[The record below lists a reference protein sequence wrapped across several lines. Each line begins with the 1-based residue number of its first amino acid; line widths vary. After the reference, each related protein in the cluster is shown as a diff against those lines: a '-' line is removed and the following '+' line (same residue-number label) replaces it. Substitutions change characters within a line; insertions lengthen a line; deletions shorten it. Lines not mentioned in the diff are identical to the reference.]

1 MVRPLFPFPH
11 TSDSVTAATWGVGDA
26 YYSGNDEWSLDNS
39 KSRCLVLILETAT
52 IEGLLAAMNVLQRQP
67 GGIDTYHSVRK
78 GSIMSESSSFFGGSD
93 PIFVNKDLLRVQHLP
108 EKDRIVGR
116 NEELTQLA
124 NAIKDANH
132 GQTPNNVLI
141 YGKTGTGKSLCTKY
155 ITNDLVESAKDNG
168 VTVGVAYVDCFQDST
183 ETQAVQS
190 VADALN
196 VPEETDISVPMSG
209 LSTSNYYRR
218 LWDIL
223 DAQYDVGL
231 VILDE
236 IDKLDNDNILM
247 QLSRAAESGKLTDS
261 TLGIIG
267 ISNKIRYKENL
278 NERVRSSLSERDLV
292 FAPYD
297 ANQLREILR
306 SRSDAFHEDVL
317 ENEVIPKIAALAAQ
331 EHGDARKAIDILRY
345 AGEAAYEKDH
355 EKVTEDHVDEAH
367 EREERNRLSELI
379 SKLPSHSKRLLNALA
394 LQAQQHDSEDPEI
407 PTEEI
412 YSLYEIMCEQEGSEP
427 LKNRRVRDL
436 LSELEFLSVIR
447 QEHKGRGRGR
457 GAHTVNQ
464 LVDEPELVIK
474 ACKSA

>member
-1 MVRPLFPFPH
+1 MP
-11 TSDSVTAATWGVGDA
+11 D
-26 YYSGNDEWSLDNS
+26 
-39 KSRCLVLILETAT
+39 
-52 IEGLLAAMNVLQRQP
+52 
-67 GGIDTYHSVRK
+67 
-78 GSIMSESSSFFGGSD
+78 SSSFFDADD
-93 PIFVNKDLLRVQHLP
+93 PIFANKDLLRVQHLP
-108 EKDRIVGR
+108 EKDRIIGR
-116 NEELTQLA
+116 DEELTQLA
-124 NAIKDANH
+124 NAIKDATH

-155 ITNDLVESAKDNG
+155 ITNDLVESAKQNDIE
-168 VTVGVAYVDCFQDST
+168 VGVAYVDCFQDST
-183 ETQAVQS
+183 ETQAVRS

-196 VPEETDISVPMSG
+196 LPAETNISVPMSG

-247 QLSRAAESGKLTDS
+247 QLSRATESGKLTES

-297 ANQLREILR
+297 ADQLRAILR
-306 SRSDAFHEDVL
+306 SRSDAFQDGVL
-317 ENEVIPKIAALAAQ
+317 NDEVIPKIAALAAR

-345 AGEAAYEKDH
+345 AGESAYERDSH
-355 EKVTEDHVDEAH
+355 TVSEDHVNEAH
-367 EREERNRLSELI
+367 EREEQNRLSELI
-379 SKLPSHSKRLLNALA
+379 SKLPTHSKRLLHALA
-394 LQAQQHDSEDPEI
+394 LQAQQHDKNDPEI
-407 PTEEI
+407 PTEDV
-412 YSLYEIMCEQEGSEP
+412 YSLYELMCEQEGSDP

-447 QEHKGRGRGR
+447 QRHKGRGRGR
-457 GAHTVNQ
+457 GAHTLNR
-464 LVDEPELVIK
+464 LVDESELVIK

>member
-1 MVRPLFPFPH
+1 M
-11 TSDSVTAATWGVGDA
+11 SD
-26 YYSGNDEWSLDNS
+26 L
-39 KSRCLVLILETAT
+39 
-52 IEGLLAAMNVLQRQP
+52 
-67 GGIDTYHSVRK
+67 
-78 GSIMSESSSFFGGSD
+78 SSFFDGDD
-93 PIFVNKDLLRVQHLP
+93 PIFANKDLLRVQHLP
-108 EKDRIVGR
+108 DKDRIIGR
-116 NEELTQLA
+116 DEELTQLA
-124 NAIKDANH
+124 NAIKDATH
-132 GQTPNNVLI
+132 GRTPNNVLI

-155 ITNDLVESAKDNG
+155 ITNDLTESAKQND
-168 VTVGVAYVDCFQDST
+168 VKVGVAYVDCFQDST
-183 ETQAVQS
+183 ETQAVRS

-196 VPEETDISVPMSG
+196 LPDETNISVPMSG
-209 LSTSNYYRR
+209 LSTSNYYRK

-247 QLSRAAESGKLTDS
+247 QLSRAAESGKLTES

-297 ANQLREILR
+297 ANQLRDILR
-306 SRSDAFHEDVL
+306 SRSDAFQDGVL
-317 ENEVIPKIAALAAQ
+317 DDEVIPKIAALAAR

-345 AGEAAYEKDH
+345 AGESAYERGS
-355 EKVTEDHVDEAH
+355 EIVSEEHVDEAH

-379 SKLPSHSKRLLNALA
+379 SKLPTHSKHLLHALA
-394 LQAQQHDSEDPEI
+394 LQAQQHDDDEPEI
-407 PTEEI
+407 PTEDV
-412 YSLYEIMCEQEGSEP
+412 YSLYELMCEQDGSEP

-447 QEHKGRGRGR
+447 QQHKGRGRGR

-464 LVDEPELVIK
+464 LVDDPELVIK

>member
-1 MVRPLFPFPH
+1 M
-11 TSDSVTAATWGVGDA
+11 SDLG
-26 YYSGNDEWSLDNS
+26 
-39 KSRCLVLILETAT
+39 
-52 IEGLLAAMNVLQRQP
+52 
-67 GGIDTYHSVRK
+67 
-78 GSIMSESSSFFGGSD
+78 SFFDKDD
-93 PIFVNKDLLRVQHLP
+93 PIFANKDLLRVQHLP
-108 EKDRIVGR
+108 DKDRIIGR
-116 NEELTQLA
+116 DEELTQLA
-124 NAIKDANH
+124 NAIKDATQ

-155 ITNDLVESAKDNG
+155 ITNDLTQSAKQNDIE
-168 VTVGVAYVDCFQDST
+168 VGVAYVDCFQDST
-183 ETQAVQS
+183 ETQAVRS

-196 VPEETDISVPMSG
+196 IPDETNISVPMSG
-209 LSTSNYYRR
+209 LSTSNYYRK

-247 QLSRAAESGKLTDS
+247 QLSRAAESGKLTES

-297 ANQLREILR
+297 ANQLRDILL
-306 SRSDAFHEDVL
+306 SRSDAFHDGVL
-317 ENEVIPKIAALAAQ
+317 DDEVIPKIAALAAR

-345 AGEAAYEKDH
+345 AGESAYERGS
-355 EKVTEDHVDEAH
+355 EIVSEEHVDEAH

-379 SKLPSHSKRLLNALA
+379 SKLPTHSKHLLHALA
-394 LQAQQHDSEDPEI
+394 LQAQQHDDDEPEI
-407 PTEEI
+407 PTEDV
-412 YSLYEIMCEQEGSEP
+412 YSLYELMCEQEGSDP

-436 LSELEFLSVIR
+436 LSELEFLSVI
-447 QEHKGRGRGR
+447 QQQHKGRGRGR

-464 LVDEPELVIK
+464 LVDDPELVIK

>member
-1 MVRPLFPFPH
+1 
-11 TSDSVTAATWGVGDA
+11 
-26 YYSGNDEWSLDNS
+26 
-39 KSRCLVLILETAT
+39 
-52 IEGLLAAMNVLQRQP
+52 
-67 GGIDTYHSVRK
+67 
-78 GSIMSESSSFFGGSD
+78 MSESSSFFGSPD
-93 PIFVNKDLLRVQHLP
+93 PIFANKDLLRVQHLP
-108 EKDRIVGR
+108 KKDRIIGR
-116 NEELTQLA
+116 TDELTKLA
-124 NAIKDANH
+124 NAIKDATY

-141 YGKTGTGKSLCTKY
+141 YGKTGTGKSLCTKF
-155 ITNDLVESAKDNG
+155 ITNDLMESAKEND
-168 VTVGVAYVDCFQDST
+168 VSVGVAYVDCFQDST
-183 ETQAVQS
+183 ETQAVRS
-190 VADALN
+190 VADSLN
-196 VPEETDISVPMSG
+196 VPAETDVSVPMSG

-247 QLSRAAESGKLTDS
+247 QLSRATESGKLTDS

-267 ISNKIRYKENL
+267 ISNKIRYKDSL

-306 SRSDAFHEDVL
+306 SRSDAFHEGVL
-317 ENEVIPKIAALAAQ
+317 DDEVIPKIAALAAR

-345 AGEAAYEKDH
+345 AGEAAYERDS
-355 EKVTEDHVDEAH
+355 EVVSEVHVDEAH

-379 SKLPSHSKRLLNALA
+379 SKLPTHSKHLLKALA
-394 LQAQQHDSEDPEI
+394 LQVQQHDEDDPEI
-407 PTEEI
+407 PTEDI
-412 YSLYEIMCEQEGSEP
+412 YSLYEIMCDQENTSP

-436 LSELEFLSVIR
+436 LSELEFLSVIN
-447 QEHKGRGRGR
+447 QQHKGRGRGR

-464 LVDEPELVIK
+464 LVDDAELVIK
-474 ACKSA
+474 ACNSA

>member
-1 MVRPLFPFPH
+1 M
-11 TSDSVTAATWGVGDA
+11 SDLG
-26 YYSGNDEWSLDNS
+26 
-39 KSRCLVLILETAT
+39 
-52 IEGLLAAMNVLQRQP
+52 
-67 GGIDTYHSVRK
+67 
-78 GSIMSESSSFFGGSD
+78 SFFNEDD
-93 PIFVNKDLLRVQHLP
+93 PIFANKDLLRVQHLP
-108 EKDRIVGR
+108 DKDRIIGR
-116 NEELTQLA
+116 DEELTQLA
-124 NAIKDANH
+124 NAIKDATQ

-155 ITNDLVESAKDNG
+155 ITNDLTESAKQND
-168 VTVGVAYVDCFQDST
+168 VEVGVAYVDCFQDST
-183 ETQAVQS
+183 ETQAVRS
-190 VADALN
+190 VASALN
-196 VPEETDISVPMSG
+196 MPDETNISVPMSG
-209 LSTSNYYRR
+209 LSTSNYYRK

-247 QLSRAAESGKLTDS
+247 QLSRAAESGKLTES

-297 ANQLREILR
+297 ANQLRDILL
-306 SRSDAFHEDVL
+306 SRSDAFHDGVL
-317 ENEVIPKIAALAAQ
+317 DDEVIPKIAALAAR

-345 AGEAAYEKDH
+345 AGESAYERGS
-355 EKVTEDHVDEAH
+355 EIVSEEHVDEAH

-379 SKLPSHSKRLLNALA
+379 SKLPTHSKHLLHALA
-394 LQAQQHDSEDPEI
+394 LQAQQHDEDEPEI
-407 PTEEI
+407 PTEDV
-412 YSLYEIMCEQEGSEP
+412 YSLYELMCEQEGSDP

-447 QEHKGRGRGR
+447 QQHKGRGRGR

-464 LVDEPELVIK
+464 LVDDPELVIK

>member
-1 MVRPLFPFPH
+1 M
-11 TSDSVTAATWGVGDA
+11 SD
-26 YYSGNDEWSLDNS
+26 
-39 KSRCLVLILETAT
+39 
-52 IEGLLAAMNVLQRQP
+52 
-67 GGIDTYHSVRK
+67 
-78 GSIMSESSSFFGGSD
+78 SSSFFGGDD
-93 PIFVNKDLLRVQHLP
+93 PIFANKDLLRVQHLP
-108 EKDRIVGR
+108 EKDRIIGR
-116 NEELTQLA
+116 EEELTQLA
-124 NAIKDANH
+124 NAIKDATY

-155 ITNDLVESAKDNG
+155 ITNDLTESAKQND
-168 VTVGVAYVDCFQDST
+168 VKIGVAYVDCFQDST
-183 ETQAVQS
+183 ETQAVRS

-196 VPEETDISVPMSG
+196 VPNETNISVPMSG

-247 QLSRAAESGKLTDS
+247 QLSRAAESGKLTES

-297 ANQLREILR
+297 ADQLLDILQ
-306 SRSDAFHEDVL
+306 SRSDAFHDGVL
-317 ENEVIPKIAALAAQ
+317 DDEVIPKIAALAAQ

-345 AGEAAYEKDH
+345 AGESAYERGSESVS
-355 EKVTEDHVDEAH
+355 EKHVDEAH

-379 SKLPSHSKRLLNALA
+379 SKLPTHSKQLLHALA
-394 LQAQQHDSEDPEI
+394 LQAQQHDDDEPEI
-407 PTEEI
+407 PTEDV
-412 YSLYEIMCEQEGSEP
+412 YSLYELMCEQEGSDP

-447 QEHKGRGRGR
+447 QQHKGRGRGR

-464 LVDEPELVIK
+464 LVDDPELVIK

>member
-1 MVRPLFPFPH
+1 MCD
-11 TSDSVTAATWGVGDA
+11 T
-26 YYSGNDEWSLDNS
+26 YYSGNVGCFSDPVES
-39 KSRCLVLILETAT
+39 KYPVSVPKIYDFEVMLVS
-52 IEGLLAAMNVLQRQP
+52 MNFLQRQL
-67 GGIDTYHSVRK
+67 GGIDTYRSVRK
-78 GSIMSESSSFFGGSD
+78 RSIMSESSSFFGGAD
-93 PIFVNKDLLRVQHLP
+93 PIFTNKDLLRVQHLP
-108 EKDRIVGR
+108 EKDRIIGR

-155 ITNDLVESAKDNG
+155 ITNDLVESAKANG

-218 LWDIL
+218 LWNIL

-306 SRSDAFHEDVL
+306 SRSDAFHDDVL
-317 ENEVIPKIAALAAQ
+317 EADVIPKIAALAAQ

-379 SKLPSHSKRLLNALA
+379 AKLPSHSKRLLNALA
-394 LQAQQHDSEDPEI
+394 LQAQQDDSDDPEI
-407 PTEEI
+407 PTEKI
-412 YSLYEIMCEQEGSEP
+412 YSLYEIMCEQEGSDP

-436 LSELEFLSVIR
+436 LSELEFLSVIH
-447 QEHKGRGRGR
+447 QKHKGRGRGR

-464 LVDEPELVIK
+464 LVDDPELVIK